1 MRKLLNVLYVTNPE
15 AYLSKEGESITV
27 SINGKEVKRIPS
39 HNLEGIICFGYQG
52 ASPKVM
58 AMCTE
63 KGIGLSFVTE
73 YGQFLCRVNGKVN
86 GNVLLRK
93 QQYRISDHR
102 IKSGHMA
109 RSFVIGKLLNCRNVL
124 LRFKREH
131 GDLCD
136 EKYIENIASIEEII
150 NQVNKSVDVD
160 IDTIRGLEGIGAKTY
175 FDCFDHFILSNK
187 EDFYFKGRNKR
198 PPLDRMNALL
208 SFIYVLLAHDV
219 TSALETVGLD
229 PQVGFLHRDRPGR
242 NSLALDLMEE
252 LRPYL
257 ADRLALTLINT
268 NMLTKDDFVEK
279 ENKAV
284 LLKPD
289 STKIVLTQWQKRKKE
304 VITHPFLNEKI
315 EIGLIPYAQALL
327 LARTI
332 RGDMET
338 YPPFI
343 TK

>member
-15 AYLSKEGESITV
+15 AYLSKEGESIVV
-27 SINGKEVKRIPS
+27 SICGKEAKRIPT

-52 ASPKVM
+52 ASPKLM
-58 AMCTE
+58 AMCAE

-73 YGQFLCRVNGKVN
+73 YGRFLCRVSGKVN

-109 RSFVIGKLLNCRNVL
+109 RSFVLGKLLNCRNIL

-131 GDLCD
+131 SELCD
-136 EKYIENIASIEEII
+136 EKYIGNIVSIEDII
-150 NQVNKSVDVD
+150 DQVNKSVDVD
-160 IDTIRGLEGIGAKTY
+160 IDTIRGLEGVGARTY
-175 FDCFDHFILSNK
+175 FDCFDAFILNNK

-208 SFIYVLLAHDV
+208 SFIYVLLVHDV

-242 NSLALDLMEE
+242 SSLALDLMEE

-268 NMLTKDDFVEK
+268 KVLSKDDFIEK
-279 ENKAV
+279 ENKAI

-289 STKIVLTQWQKRKKE
+289 ATKIVLTHWQKRKK
-304 VITHPFLNEKI
+304 K
-315 EIGLIPYAQALL
+315 
-327 LARTI
+327 
-332 RGDMET
+332 
-338 YPPFI
+338 
-343 TK
+343 